1 MADID
6 LSAQFSVLA
15 RAGMPPSALVTWE
28 TGLWREPRLLVPVD
42 VQALVVTAGAD
53 ETWADIARRLPEGP
67 RTGTPPS
74 DSLAAPP
81 PFTDLPARPAGVYL
95 HWALPDAL
103 ATGTIPHEPGAA
115 AGPTQLGLP
124 PVPNRWL
131 VARIGGGTPRRVTAW
146 VVESDRGATI
156 PLADWREQADPPEG
170 ARTPWLEPASLTA
183 VTGGDPAW
191 AAVLDGV
198 VDRFAVHDD
207 LAGLHPDDTVLTYLV
222 TGWYSEAALDP
233 LADADAAGGFEALMA
248 RLRWSVDAAAL
259 RRARAEADAVR
270 AAAAAARKR
279 TAPRAAGSDVVA
291 SLRVGAVEARVPV
304 PTDAQRMLVEGGIL
318 TIAATAWSPRQTLC
332 HGVVY
337 GVRPDGAGSETRPQ
351 PEDLSA
357 AVGSSTEESFAA
369 LLAASLPDPQAGE
382 RLTASFLRGTAAR
395 YDDQDGAV
403 VVDED
408 LHGAEF
414 VALPGGSRDQ
424 PDRIRSSGPADAVV
438 QALGRR
444 AAERT
449 AAAGAE
455 AEIRIEMPSSAK
467 ATVRRGAEVLEVF
480 YERRGAAAEA
490 AASPAGPPATGAAA
504 FRDVEVGLPRLHV
517 PTDPVLTL
525 VGAGR
530 SLRHGRDG
538 LHTADGTLACRLTG
552 EPVDGMHAVVHGSDV
567 VVSLGHGG
575 LPPECEALLAEAA
588 LTDPFRAQETA
599 AAAVQGSGGPTKAVT
614 ARVLGEIALAAG
626 ASQGKAVG
634 WAAAGSTLDGTLPSP
649 VATTW
654 WRQPWVPMYVEWE
667 VALDLPDE
675 DAAALATW
683 RLSEVDLGPSEDAAP
698 STTRMTLTGRSLLT
712 PGPASAFADGVSA
725 ALAAEAARGDGGELE
740 PATEAA
746 LRVLADRA
754 ARLDVVAAGLDA
766 LRVWLLGWDD
776 NVARARAGGDPA
788 SPLPARLP
796 RLLRSGDFTLTR
808 ARVVDAFGRV
818 IDLAPVL
825 ARARVA
831 GSLTADGSGAAGA
844 GGTFVPR
851 ITAPARLLLR
861 LVDPG
866 TQDVEAYVD
875 QDAGSVSPIAGWLL
889 SDPVDHAAEL
899 FDAAATPLGQLLH
912 DPDGPGVLWESAPG
926 RPGPLGAPPPVGGPA
941 DLPVAGLVTG
951 LLRADAERRAAGP
964 VPETED
970 LLEEE
975 ESPLSALLRVL
986 DTTAGMVDST
996 ASGNEH
1002 LAGLVGSPLA
1012 LVRALLRVEIGP
1024 DPAPDETPEP
1034 LSGDRA
1040 RAFRESAR
1048 LAVPVKLGALTR
1060 LDDGL
1065 LGFFVDD
1072 DYSRFYPVAGD
1083 VLEAALD
1090 SGPRRGILETSA
1102 DPTEPPTRAIT
1113 SPYIA
1118 PDPVLHVHPG
1128 QTVRLT
1134 LVVVPGTSVHATCGL
1149 LPRTS
1154 VRLQRDW
1161 AAEALQRIAPSFRIG
1176 PVLVDPATIRMPAP
1190 SGGGVKPSWAHRDTP
1205 TTWRDDP
1212 IAAAS
1217 AEALL
1222 PDTPSE
1228 VQEGWIRLELGK
1240 QGDA

>member
-1 MADID
+1 
-6 LSAQFSVLA
+6 
-15 RAGMPPSALVTWE
+15 
-28 TGLWREPRLLVPVD
+28 
-42 VQALVVTAGAD
+42 
-53 ETWADIARRLPEGP
+53 
-67 RTGTPPS
+67 
-74 DSLAAPP
+74 
-81 PFTDLPARPAGVYL
+81 
-95 HWALPDAL
+95 
-103 ATGTIPHEPGAA
+103 
-115 AGPTQLGLP
+115 
-124 PVPNRWL
+124 
-131 VARIGGGTPRRVTAW
+131 VTAW
-146 VVESDRGATI
+146 VVESDRGVTV

-198 VDRFAVHDD
+198 IDRFAVHDD
-207 LAGLHPDDTVLTYLV
+207 LTGLHPDDAALTYLV
-222 TGWYSEAALDP
+222 TGWYSDAALDP
-233 LADADAAGGFEALMA
+233 LAGADAAGGFEALMA
-248 RLRWSVDAAAL
+248 RLRWSVDPEAL
-259 RRARAEADAVR
+259 RMARAEADAVR

-279 TAPRAAGSDVVA
+279 TAPRAAGSDVIG
-291 SLRVGAVEARVPV
+291 SLRVGAVEARIPV
-304 PTDAQRMLVEGGIL
+304 PTDAQRMLVEEGVV

-337 GVRPDGAGSETRPQ
+337 GVRPGGGAETRPV

-369 LLAASLPDPQAGE
+369 LLAAPLPDPEAGE
-382 RLTASFLRGTAAR
+382 RLTASFLRGTAGR
-395 YDDQDGAV
+395 YDDPDGAV

-444 AAERT
+444 AAQRT

-455 AEIRIEMPSSAK
+455 GEIRVDVSSTK
-467 ATVRRGAEVLEVF
+467 ATVRRGVNVVEAF
-480 YERRGAAAEA
+480 YAKRAAAEP
-490 AASPAGPPATGAAA
+490 AASPTGPPATGAAA
-504 FRDVEVGLPRLHV
+504 YRDVGVGLPRLHV

-538 LHTADGTLACRLTG
+538 RYTADGTLACRLTG

-567 VVSLGHGG
+567 VASLGHGG
-575 LPPECEALLAEAA
+575 LPPECDALLAEAA

-599 AAAVQGSGGPTKAVT
+599 AAAVRASGGPTTAVT
-614 ARVLGEIALAAG
+614 ARVLGEVALAAG

-654 WRQPWVPMYVEWE
+654 WRQPWVPMYFEWE
-667 VALDLPDE
+667 VALDLPDD

-683 RLSEVDLGPSEDAAP
+683 RLSEVDLGPSDDAAP
-698 STTRMTLTGRSLLT
+698 PATRLTLAGRSLLT
-712 PGPASAFADGVSA
+712 AGPASTFADGVSA
-725 ALAAEAARGDGGELE
+725 ALAAEASRGNGGELE

-746 LRVLADRA
+746 LRELAARA
-754 ARLDVVAAGLDA
+754 GRLDVVAAGLDS
-766 LRVWLLGWDD
+766 LRAWLLGWDD
-776 NVARARAGGDPA
+776 NVARARAGGDPP

-796 RLLRSGDFTLTR
+796 RLLRSGAFTLTR

-818 IDLAPVL
+818 VDLAPVL

-831 GSLTADGSGAAGA
+831 GSLTADGSGTAGP
-844 GGTFVPR
+844 GGAFVPR
-851 ITAPARLLLR
+851 ITAPARLMLR
-861 LVDPG
+861 LVAPG
-866 TQDVEAYVD
+866 AEDVEAYVD
-875 QDAGSVSPIAGWLL
+875 QDAGSVSPVAGWLL
-889 SDPVDHAAEL
+889 SDPVDHAAEV
-899 FDAAATPLGQLLH
+899 FDAAGTPLGQLLH

-986 DTTAGMVDST
+986 DTTAGTVDST

-1002 LAGLVGSPLA
+1002 LAGLVGSPLV

-1024 DPAPDETPEP
+1024 DPAPAETPEP
-1034 LSGDRA
+1034 LSSDRA
-1040 RAFRESAR
+1040 QAFRETAR
-1048 LAVPVKLGALTR
+1048 LAVPVRLGALTR

-1083 VLEAALD
+1083 VLEVALD
-1090 SGPRRGILETSA
+1090 SGPRRGILETST
-1102 DPTEPPTRAIT
+1102 DPTEPQTRPIT
-1113 SPYIA
+1113 SSYVVS
-1118 PDPVLHVHPG
+1118 DPVLHVHPG
-1128 QTVRLT
+1128 QTMRLT
-1134 LVVVPGTSVHATCGL
+1134 LVVVPGTAVHATCGV

-1154 VRLQRDW
+1154 VRLQREWTADV
-1161 AAEALQRIAPSFRIG
+1161 LQTIAPSFRMG

-1190 SGGGVKPSWAHRDTP
+1190 SGGGVKPSWARRDTP
-1205 TTWRDDP
+1205 ITWRDDP

-1222 PDTPSE
+1222 PDTPAE

-1240 QGDA
+1240 EEDT